1 MAKSEELKA
10 REKRQARVSKGV
22 WGILLITM
30 GVLFTLHELGR
41 IDLGLPSRHSPSLA
55 VDGNEATRWS
65 SAFSDPQ
72 WIMVDLGARF
82 DVRRVKLNWERA
94 YATAYQIQVSD
105 DAQHWTTALDVTKGD
120 GGVDEHDLSTSA
132 RYLRIKG
139 TARATGWGYSLWE
152 LEVYGLPAG
161 AAAAATTPP
170 GLVSQGRTATASS
183 NETLP
188 GSPWVLYWPLAL
200 VAAGLPA
207 LIMPKDGGDQVLGFL
222 LVAGGTLLQ
231 LRQLELISW
240 GFKEA
245 VPLLLIVAGA
255 MLLVQA
261 MRHAN
266 GNAGRPAGEP
276 GGGLS

>member
-1 MAKSEELKA
+1 MGMAKSEELKA
-10 REKRQARVSKGV
+10 RERRQARVSKAV

-41 IDLGLPSRHSPSLA
+41 IDMGLPSRHSPSLA
-55 VDGNEATRWS
+55 VDGNEGTRWS

-72 WIMVDLGARF
+72 WITVDLGATF
-82 DVRRVKLNWERA
+82 DVRRVRLNWERA

-105 DAQHWTTALDVTKGD
+105 DGLGWTTALDVTKGD
-120 GGVDEHDLSTSA
+120 GGVDEYELSSSA
-132 RYLRIKG
+132 RYVRMKG

-152 LEVYGLPAG
+152 FEVYGLPSG
-161 AAAAATTPP
+161 ATTPP
-170 GLVSQGRTATASS
+170 PSLVSQGRTATASS

-188 GSPWVLYWPLAL
+188 WSPWVLYWPLAL

-207 LIMPKDGGDQVLGFL
+207 LIAPKDGGDQVLGFL
-222 LVAGGTLLQ
+222 LVAGGALLQ